1 MYTTDEELVK
11 VYLDG
16 DKENFDEIVNRYL
29 KMIYN
34 FIYRFVGNEKLAE
47 DITQETFIKVWKNLK
62 KFDTTKSFKTWVYSI
77 AKNTA
82 IDYLRKRKDIPI
94 SMFDNESGKNIIEDT
109 LTDEELKADEIYIMA
124 ENKKQVESVLTKL
137 SAIQKEVVILKY
149 VNELSLSEV
158 SEALNIPRE
167 TIKSHH
173 RRALIK
179 MKKLLEEKHAPK
191 NWFGNRSRRKIES

>member
-1 MYTTDEELVK
+1 MHRTDGELIK
-11 VYLDG
+11 DYLLGNKND
-16 DKENFDEIVNRYL
+16 FDEIVNRYL

-34 FIYRFVGNEKLAE
+34 FVYRFTGNEKVAE
-47 DITQETFIKVWKNLK
+47 DITQETFLKAWKNLK
-62 KFDTTKSFKTWVYSI
+62 KFDLNKSFKTWIYSI

-94 SMFDNESGKNIIEDT
+94 SMFDNESGGNIIEDT
-109 LTDEELKADEIYIMA
+109 LTDDELKADEIYIMA

-137 SAIQKEVVILKY
+137 SEIQKEVVILKY
-149 VNELSLSEV
+149 VNELSLTEV
-158 SEALNIPRE
+158 SDILNIPRE

-191 NWFGNRSRRKIES
+191 LQK

>member
-191 NWFGNRSRRKIES
+191 LSK